1 MRQISSLFARRT
13 ASALFLIAASAIST
27 SASAHTGAESHIHDG
42 FLSGFVHPLFGL
54 DHLAAMVAVGLW
66 SALAA
71 RKAGPELAWG
81 PAGFAAM
88 LLAGAALGLQGVAL
102 PAVEPMIA
110 ASLLVTGLL
119 VVSRLRVPGL
129 AAALG
134 VGVFALFH
142 GVAHGYEL
150 AGDRSAWQTLAGML
164 AATVLLHAAGLAAGW
179 ALRHRTVWLSRAAGA
194 AVALMG
200 GALLAQMA

>member
-1 MRQISSLFARRT
+1 MNLSRT
-13 ASALFLIAASAIST
+13 KSALILIASSALSI
-27 SASAHTGAESHIHDG
+27 SASAHTGVAAHSHSSFI
-42 FLSGFVHPLFGL
+42 SGLMHPLLGL

-81 PAGFAAM
+81 PVGFAGM
-88 LLAGAALGLQGVAL
+88 LLVGAVLGLQGVAV

-119 VVSRLRVPGL
+119 VVSRWRVPGL
-129 AAALG
+129 VAAAG
-134 VGVFALFH
+134 VGLFAVFH
-142 GVAHGYEL
+142 GVAHGQEL
-150 AGDRSAWQTLAGML
+150 AGQASAWPTLAGML
-164 AATVLLHAAGLAAGW
+164 AATALLHGAGLAAGW
-179 ALRHRTVWLSRAAGA
+179 ALRQRTVWISRAAGM